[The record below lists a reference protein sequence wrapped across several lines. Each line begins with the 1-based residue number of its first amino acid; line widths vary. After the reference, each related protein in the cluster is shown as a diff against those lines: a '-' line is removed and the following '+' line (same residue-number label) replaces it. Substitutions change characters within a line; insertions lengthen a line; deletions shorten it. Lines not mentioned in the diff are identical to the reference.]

1 MSDPISISKTL
12 SIRECGKDEYWLQGE
27 IYNDPSILGLGEL
40 DVISKER
47 QQSSGGRLD
56 LMLGDSETGTMYEV
70 EVMLGETNESHII
83 RAIEY
88 WDLERRRR
96 PKQQH
101 IAVLVAETITRRFF
115 NVVQLLGN
123 SIPIIAIQANI
134 IEADGRRAL
143 HFTKILDVL
152 RGPEEEAGESEGN
165 FGEDWWRTNEPL
177 NVANAE
183 AFSKVT
189 GYRLTNSFTKNY
201 VALRSDGNI
210 HFSFRKRS
218 GGKSRLACWLT
229 DTNIS
234 AITTELDRKG
244 LSYDAKPYDSGGQM
258 LRMTL
263 DKKLIESNSE
273 LFTKLAAAVNQSW
286 QQSGE

>member
-1 MSDPISISKTL
+1 M
-12 SIRECGKDEYWLQGE
+12 DEYWLQGE
-27 IYNDPSILGLGEL
+27 IYNNPSILGLGDL
-40 DVISKER
+40 DVVSKER
-47 QQSSGGRLD
+47 RQSSGGRLD
-56 LMLGDSETGTMYEV
+56 LLLRDSETGTMYEV

-88 WDLERRRR
+88 WDLERKLR

-134 IEADGRRAL
+134 IEVAGKRAL

-152 RGPEEEAGESEGN
+152 RGPEEEANDSEDAI
-165 FGEDWWRTNEPL
+165 GEDWWRSNEPA

-183 AFSKVT
+183 AFSKT
-189 GYRLTNSFTKNY
+189 AGFPLKTTFTKNY
-201 VALRSDGNI
+201 VALRVDGKI
-210 HFSFRKRS
+210 FFTFRKRS
-218 GGKSRLACWLT
+218 NGKSRLFCWFT
-229 DTNIS
+229 DSNL
-234 AITTELDRKG
+234 APITSEFDQKG
-244 LSYDAKPYDSGGQM
+244 LSYDVKPYDSGGQM
-258 LRMTL
+258 LRMTF
-263 DKKLIESNSE
+263 DKQLIEANAD
-273 LFTKLAAAVNQSW
+273 LFAKLAAAVKTSW

>member
-1 MSDPISISKTL
+1 M
-12 SIRECGKDEYWLQGE
+12 DEYWLQGE
-27 IYNDPSILGLGEL
+27 IYNNASILGLGDL
-40 DVISKER
+40 DVVSKER
-47 QQSSGGRLD
+47 RQSSGGRLD
-56 LMLGDSETGTMYEV
+56 LLLRDSETGTMYEV

-88 WDLERRRR
+88 WDLERKLR

-134 IEADGRRAL
+134 IEVDGKRAL

-152 RGPEEEAGESEGN
+152 RAPEEEVNDAEDA
-165 FGEDWWRTNEPL
+165 FGEDWWRANEPT

-183 AFSKVT
+183 AFSKIA
-189 GYRLTNSFTKNY
+189 RLPLKTTFTKNY
-201 VALRSDGNI
+201 VALRSDGKI
-210 HFSFRKRS
+210 FFTFRKRS
-218 GGKSRLACWLT
+218 NGKSRLFCWFT
-229 DTNIS
+229 DSNLPP
-234 AITTELDRKG
+234 ITSEFDRIG
-244 LSYDAKPYDSGGQM
+244 LSYDVKPYDRGGQM

-263 DKKLIESNSE
+263 DKKLIEANAE
-273 LFTKLAAAVNQSW
+273 LFAELAAAVKNSW